1 MEIEIVQDTR
11 NELLSRR
18 ELRFV
23 LRHDGPTPS
32 RKEIIGRLCA
42 MRNVGED
49 LAVLD
54 PLSTRYGMMQAEG
67 MLRIYD
73 TDEARSRAE
82 SDYLLTR
89 GEPKPAEEA

>member
-1 MEIEIVQDTR
+1 
-11 NELLSRR
+11 
-18 ELRFV
+18 
-23 LRHDGPTPS
+23 
-32 RKEIIGRLCA
+32 
-42 MRNVGED
+42 MRNVGEN

>member
-23 LRHDGPTPS
+23 LSHDGPTPS
-32 RKEIIGRLCA
+32 RKEIVGRICA
-42 MRNVGED
+42 LNNVPPE
-49 LAVLD
+49 LSVLD

-67 MLRIYD
+67 TLRIYD
-73 TDEARSRAE
+73 TEEAKNRAE
-82 SDYLLTR
+82 SEYLFRR